1 MQTLIKN
8 GQVIDPANQLNGP
21 FDILINNRKIEAIE
35 PQGKISGSK
44 LKDVPVI
51 DAKNCVVAP
60 GFCDMHVH
68 FREPGH
74 EYKETIETGSASAA
88 AGGFS
93 TVAVMPNTSPVND
106 NRSITELIFS
116 QAKKTNLVNVLPIG
130 AITKG
135 LKGESLS
142 DMGELKEA
150 GCIGYSDDGRPVMN
164 SELMRRAFE
173 YSRMFGLPCIQ
184 HSEILDLTREGC
196 MNEGIIST
204 ELGLKGM
211 PVEAED
217 IMVFRDICLL
227 RKTGGRLHVAH
238 ISSGGAVELVRQAK
252 AKGLPVTCEVAPHH
266 FTLTEEA
273 CRNYDTNAKMSPPL
287 RTHED
292 LELIKEGLRDGTID
306 IIATD
311 HAPHD
316 VADKQMEFSKACFGI
331 VGLETAL
338 PLTLKM
344 VDEKVITL
352 QKAVDLLTHQPC
364 RLFNL
369 DKGTLGVGK
378 DADIVIFN
386 PKTQYAIEPE
396 KFKSRSKNSPY
407 KGWKV
412 RGKVLHTLV
421 AGKTIYS
428 AYMDNL
434 SNSANP

>member
-8 GQVIDPANQLNGP
+8 GQVIDPANQLDGS
-21 FDILINNRKIEAIE
+21 FDILINNGKIEAIE

-116 QAKKTNLVNVLPIG
+116 QAKKINLVNVLPIG
-130 AITKG
+130 AITKE

-150 GCIGYSDDGRPVMN
+150 GCIGYSDDGRPVMD

-184 HSEILDLTREGC
+184 HSEILDLTQGGC

-316 VADKQMEFSKACFGI
+316 LADKQMEFSKACFGI

-352 QKAVDLLTHQPC
+352 QKAVDLLTQQPC

-369 DKGTLGVGK
+369 NKGNLGVGK

-386 PKTQYAIEPE
+386 PKTQYTIEPE

-421 AGKTIYS
+421 AGKTVYS
-428 AYMDNL
+428 AYDE
-434 SNSANP
+434 

>member
-8 GQVIDPANQLNGP
+8 GQVIDPANQLDGS
-21 FDILINNRKIEAIE
+21 FDILINNGKIEAIE

-116 QAKKTNLVNVLPIG
+116 QARKTNLVNVLPIG

-150 GCIGYSDDGRPVMN
+150 GCIGYSDDGRPVMD

-184 HSEILDLTREGC
+184 HSEILDLTQGGC

-316 VADKQMEFSKACFGI
+316 LADKQMEFSKACFGI

-352 QKAVDLLTHQPC
+352 QKAVDLLTQQPC

-369 DKGTLGVGK
+369 NKGNLGVGK

-386 PKTQYAIEPE
+386 PKTQYTIEPE

-421 AGKTIYS
+421 AGKTVYS
-428 AYMDNL
+428 AYNE
-434 SNSANP
+434 

>member
-8 GQVIDPANQLNGP
+8 GQVIDPANQLDGS
-21 FDILINNRKIEAIE
+21 FDILINNGKIEAIE

-130 AITKG
+130 AITKE

-150 GCIGYSDDGRPVMN
+150 GCIGYSDDGRPVMD

-184 HSEILDLTREGC
+184 HSETLDLTQGGC

-316 VADKQMEFSKACFGI
+316 LADKQMEFSKACFGI

-352 QKAVDLLTHQPC
+352 QKAVDLLTQQPC

-369 DKGTLGVGK
+369 DKGNLGVGK

-386 PKTQYAIEPE
+386 PKTQYTIEPE

-421 AGKTIYS
+421 AGKTVYS
-428 AYMDNL
+428 AYDE
-434 SNSANP
+434 

>member
-8 GQVIDPANQLNGP
+8 GQVIDPANQLDGS
-21 FDILINNRKIEAIE
+21 FDILINNGKIEAIE

-150 GCIGYSDDGRPVMN
+150 GCIGYSDDGRPVMD

-184 HSEILDLTREGC
+184 HSETLDLTQGGC

-316 VADKQMEFSKACFGI
+316 LADKQMEFSKACFGI

-352 QKAVDLLTHQPC
+352 QKAVDLLTQQPC

-369 DKGTLGVGK
+369 DKGNLGVGK

-386 PKTQYAIEPE
+386 PKTQYTIEPE

-421 AGKTIYS
+421 AGKTVYS
-428 AYMDNL
+428 AYDE
-434 SNSANP
+434 

>member
-116 QAKKTNLVNVLPIG
+116 QAKKTNLVNVFPIG

-150 GCIGYSDDGRPVMN
+150 GCIGYSDDGRPVMD

-364 RLFNL
+364 RIFNL

-428 AYMDNL
+428 AYNG
-434 SNSANP
+434 

>member
-8 GQVIDPANQLNGP
+8 GQVIDPANQLDGS
-21 FDILINNRKIEAIE
+21 FDILINNGKIEAIE

-130 AITKG
+130 AITKE

-150 GCIGYSDDGRPVMN
+150 GCIGYSDDGRPVMD

-184 HSEILDLTREGC
+184 HSEILDLTQGGC

-311 HAPHD
+311 HAPHNL
-316 VADKQMEFSKACFGI
+316 ADKQMEFSKACFGI

-352 QKAVDLLTHQPC
+352 QKAVDLLTQQPC

-369 DKGTLGVGK
+369 DKGNLGVGK

-386 PKTQYAIEPE
+386 PKTQYTIEPE

-421 AGKTIYS
+421 AGKTVYS
-428 AYMDNL
+428 AYNE
-434 SNSANP
+434 

>member
-8 GQVIDPANQLNGP
+8 GQVIDPANQLDGS
-21 FDILINNRKIEAIE
+21 FDILINNGKIEAIE

-150 GCIGYSDDGRPVMN
+150 GCIAYSDDGRPVMD

-184 HSEILDLTREGC
+184 HSEILDLTRGGC

-204 ELGLKGM
+204 KLGLKGM

-316 VADKQMEFSKACFGI
+316 LADKQMEFSKACFGI

-352 QKAVDLLTHQPC
+352 QKAVDLLTQQPC

-369 DKGTLGVGK
+369 DKGNLAVGK

-386 PKTQYAIEPE
+386 PKTQYTIEPE

-421 AGKTIYS
+421 AGKTVYS
-428 AYMDNL
+428 AYDE
-434 SNSANP
+434 

>member
-8 GQVIDPANQLNGP
+8 GQVIDPANQLDGS
-21 FDILINNRKIEAIE
+21 FDILINNGKIEAIE

-150 GCIGYSDDGRPVMN
+150 GCIGYSDDGRPVMD

-184 HSEILDLTREGC
+184 HSEILDLTQGGC

-316 VADKQMEFSKACFGI
+316 LADKQMEFSKACFGI

-369 DKGTLGVGK
+369 DKGSLGVGR

-386 PKTQYAIEPE
+386 PKTQYTIEPE

-421 AGKTIYS
+421 AGKTVYS
-428 AYMDNL
+428 AYNE
-434 SNSANP
+434 

>member
-8 GQVIDPANQLNGP
+8 GQVIDPANQVDGF
-21 FDILINNRKIEAIE
+21 FDILINGNSIEAVE
-35 PQGKISGSK
+35 PQGKLSENDNSEIK
-44 LKDVPVI
+44 IV
-51 DAKNCVVAP
+51 DATGCVVAP

-88 AGGFS
+88 AGGFT

-106 NRSITELIFS
+106 NRSVTELILK
-116 QAKKTNLVNVLPIG
+116 QAEKTALVNILPIG

-135 LKGESLS
+135 LKGETLS
-142 DMGELKEA
+142 DMGELKES
-150 GCIGYSDDGRPVMN
+150 GCIGYSDDGRPVMD
-164 SELMRRAFE
+164 SELMRRALE
-173 YSRMFGLPCIQ
+173 YSRMFDLPCIQ
-184 HSEILDLTREGC
+184 HSEILDLTRGGS
-196 MNEGIIST
+196 MNEGIVSA

-227 RKTGGRLHVAH
+227 PKTGGRLHVAH

-273 CRNYDTNAKMSPPL
+273 CRDYDTNAKMSPPL
-287 RTHED
+287 RTDED
-292 LELIKEGLRDGTID
+292 IELIKEGLKDGTID

-316 VADKQMEFSKACFGI
+316 LADKQVEFSNACFGI

-344 VDEKVITL
+344 VDEGIISL
-352 QKAVDLLTHQPC
+352 QRAVDLLTQQPC
-364 RLFNL
+364 RIFNL

-378 DADIVIFN
+378 DADIVIFDPN
-386 PKTQYAIEPE
+386 VKYAIDPE

-412 RGKVLHTLV
+412 RGKVIHTFV
-421 AGKTIYS
+421 AGKSVYS
-428 AYMDNL
+428 DQ
-434 SNSANP
+434 SK

>member
-8 GQVIDPANQLNGP
+8 GQVIDPANQLDGS
-21 FDILINNRKIEAIE
+21 FDILINNGKIEAIE

-150 GCIGYSDDGRPVMN
+150 GCIGYSDDGRPVMD

-184 HSEILDLTREGC
+184 HSEILDLTQGGC

-306 IIATD
+306 IISTD

-352 QKAVDLLTHQPC
+352 QKAVDLLTQQPC

-369 DKGTLGVGK
+369 NKGNLGVGK

-386 PKTQYAIEPE
+386 PKTQYTIEPE

-421 AGKTIYS
+421 AGKTVYS
-428 AYMDNL
+428 AYNE
-434 SNSANP
+434 

>member
-8 GQVIDPANQLNGP
+8 GQVIDPANQLDGS
-21 FDILINNRKIEAIE
+21 FDILINNGKIEAIE

-135 LKGESLS
+135 LKGERLS

-150 GCIGYSDDGRPVMN
+150 GCIGYSDDGRPVMD

-184 HSEILDLTREGC
+184 HSEILDLTQGGC

-311 HAPHD
+311 HAPHNL
-316 VADKQMEFSKACFGI
+316 ADKQMEFSKACFGI

-352 QKAVDLLTHQPC
+352 QKAVDLLTQQPC

-369 DKGTLGVGK
+369 NKGNLGVGK

-386 PKTQYAIEPE
+386 PKTQYTIEPE

-421 AGKTIYS
+421 AGKTVYS
-428 AYMDNL
+428 AYNE
-434 SNSANP
+434 